1 MVDNRGGKIEH
12 YCRKMLA
19 FAGLGKSKRG
29 VSRKQKRSAEPPVP
43 FKQFKQEI
51 YEGLQIPST
60 PAKEAKLKVREVV
73 AEPVMTNDEIKARE
87 GTYFTDKEV
96 KQIFDEDVD
105 VYGKDPSTG
114 EKKLLA
120 RFRKHVL
127 PNPLIK
133 VGWEAYY
140 QTAAASR
147 NRGAAAGPIKADSN
161 YWKKRKPTEINKW
174 SARYVQ
180 NGKLSKMRVN
190 NNVFSSVLGYFER
203 TPFMGLPC
211 RLTSY
216 TQKFFH
222 QYKHGI
228 PFIQAIDKTFK
239 RLIPDRHAKQLAA
252 ASEKPAYQVAG
263 TAFSSITIN
272 RNFQTA
278 LHMDDG
284 DFREGYGNLSV
295 IERGKY
301 SGGATMFPRYG
312 VGFNVRTGDFLAMD
326 VHEWHCN
333 TELYES
339 AEDKKFNKQLPKIH
353 HDDVETGTLGGDKP
367 FTRISFVCYLRE
379 KLRGCKIAD
388 TNAYYERIQFSPTNG
403 DMKKRNKTR
412 KTGRI

>member
-1 MVDNRGGKIEH
+1 
-12 YCRKMLA
+12 MLA
-19 FAGLGKSKRG
+19 FIGGSKRG
-29 VSRKQKRSAEPPVP
+29 VSRKNRHAVLKEY
-43 FKQFKQEI
+43 KQEI
-51 YEGLQIPST
+51 YEGLQIPAT
-60 PAKEAKLKVREVV
+60 PAKEVRLKVREIIV
-73 AEPVMTNDEIKARE
+73 EPTMSNDEIKARE

-96 KQIFDEDVD
+96 KEIFDEDVD
-105 VYGKDPSTG
+105 VYGKEDG
-114 EKKLLA
+114 KKKLLA

-133 VGWEAYY
+133 TGWEAYY

-147 NRGAAAGPIKADSN
+147 NRGAAAGPIKKDSN
-161 YWKKRKPTEINKW
+161 YWKKRKPTDINRW
-174 SARYVQ
+174 SARYMQ
-180 NGKLSKMRVN
+180 DGKLSKMRVN

-216 TQKFFH
+216 TQKYFH

-252 ASEKPAYQVAG
+252 ASQKKAYQVAD

-301 SGGATMFPRYG
+301 SGGATLFPRFG

-333 TELYES
+333 TELFES
-339 AEDKKFNKQLPKIH
+339 AADKAFNKALPKIH
-353 HDDVETGTLGGDKP
+353 HDDVSTGTLGGDKP

-379 KLRGCKIAD
+379 KLRGCD
-388 TNAYYERIQFSPTNG
+388 TKDTKAYYSRIKFDPERG
-403 DMKKRNKTR
+403 DLKKRGATR
-412 KTGRI
+412 KANK

>member
-1 MVDNRGGKIEH
+1 
-12 YCRKMLA
+12 MLA
-19 FAGLGKSKRG
+19 FNGGSKRG
-29 VSRKQKRSAEPPVP
+29 VSRKNRGKVVPPA
-43 FKQFKQEI
+43 KQYKPEI

-60 PAKEAKLKVREVV
+60 AAKEVKTKVREVTV
-73 AEPVMTNDEIKARE
+73 KPVMTNDEIKARE

-96 KQIFDEDVD
+96 KEIFDEDVD
-105 VYGKDPSTG
+105 VYGEDGDS
-114 EKKLLA
+114 KKLLA

-127 PNPLIK
+127 PNDLIK
-133 VGWEAYY
+133 TGWEAYY

-147 NRGAAAGPIKADSN
+147 NRGAAAGPIKRESN
-161 YWKKRKPTEINKW
+161 YWKNRTLSDVNKW

-180 NGKLSKMRVN
+180 NGKVSKMRVN

-203 TPFMGLPC
+203 TPFTGLPC

-216 TQKFFH
+216 TQKYFH

-239 RLIPDRHAKQLAA
+239 TLIPDRHRKQLAA
-252 ASEKPAYQVAG
+252 ASEKKAYQVAD

-301 SGGATMFPRYG
+301 SGGATLFPRFG

-333 TELYES
+333 TELFES
-339 AEDKKFNKQLPKIH
+339 ASDKEFNKALPKIH
-353 HDDVETGTLGGDKP
+353 HDDVKTGTMGGEKP

-379 KLRGCKIAD
+379 KLRGCNITD
-388 TNAYYERIQFSPTNG
+388 TKAYYSRIQFDPERG
-403 DMKKRNKTR
+403 DLKKRGATR
-412 KTGRI
+412 KK

>member
-1 MVDNRGGKIEH
+1 MLTFKGG
-12 YCRKMLA
+12 
-19 FAGLGKSKRG
+19 SKRG
-29 VSRKQKRSAEPPVP
+29 VSRKNRGTKAEPSP
-43 FKQFKQEI
+43 KQYKPEI
-51 YEGLQIPST
+51 YEGLQIPT
-60 PAKEAKLKVREVV
+60 TAAKEVKTKVREIVL
-73 AEPVMTNDEIKARE
+73 EPVMTPDEIKARE

-96 KQIFDEDVD
+96 KEIFDEDVD
-105 VYGKDPSTG
+105 VYGKIDGT
-114 EKKLLA
+114 KKLLA

-127 PNPLIK
+127 PNDLVK
-133 VGWEAYY
+133 TGWEAYY

-147 NRGAAAGPIKADSN
+147 NRGAAAGPIQRNSN
-161 YWKKRKPTEINKW
+161 YWKNRKLSDVNKW
-174 SARYVQ
+174 SARYMQ

-216 TQKFFH
+216 TQKYFH

-228 PFIQAIDKTFK
+228 PFIQAIDKVFK
-239 RLIPDRHAKQLAA
+239 KLVPDRHAKQLAA
-252 ASEKPAYQVAG
+252 ASEKKAYQVAD
-263 TAFSSITIN
+263 TAFSSVTIN

-284 DFREGYGNLSV
+284 DFRDGYGNLSV

-301 SGGATMFPRYG
+301 SGGATLFPRFG
-312 VGFNVRTGDFLAMD
+312 VGFNIRTGDFIAMD

-339 AEDKKFNKQLPKIH
+339 AADKEFNKKLPKVH
-353 HDDVETGTLGGDKP
+353 HDDVKTGTLGGDKP

-379 KLRGCKIAD
+379 KLRGCKLAD
-388 TNAYYERIQFSPTNG
+388 TKEYYSRIQFDPERGSLA
-403 DMKKRNKTR
+403 KRNATR
-412 KTGRI
+412 KAARNS

>member
-1 MVDNRGGKIEH
+1 MPAIAK
-12 YCRKMLA
+12 
-19 FAGLGKSKRG
+19 KRG
-29 VSRKQKRSAEPPVP
+29 ISRKNTHGRADAKEKVYKP
-43 FKQFKQEI
+43 EI

-60 PAKEAKLKVREVV
+60 DARPISTKVREVV
-73 AEPVMTNDEIKARE
+73 LEPVMSNDEIKARE
-87 GTYFTDKEV
+87 GTYFTEKEV
-96 KQIFDEDVD
+96 KEIFDEDVD
-105 VYGKDPSTG
+105 VYGQESG
-114 EKKLLA
+114 QKKLLA

-133 VGWEAYY
+133 TGWEAYY

-147 NRGAAAGPIKADSN
+147 NRGAAAGPIKVDSN
-161 YWKKRKPTEINKW
+161 YWKKRKPTDINKW
-174 SARYVQ
+174 SERYMQ
-180 NGKLSKMRVN
+180 DGKLSKMRVN
-190 NNVFSSVLGYFER
+190 NNVFSSVLGYFEQ
-203 TPFMGLPC
+203 TPFMKLPC

-216 TQKFFH
+216 TQKYFH
-222 QYKHGI
+222 QYRHGI
-228 PFIQAIDKTFK
+228 PFIEAIDRAFK
-239 RLIPDRHAKQLAA
+239 KLIPGPHAKQYAA
-252 ASEKPAYQVAG
+252 ASKMPGYRVSD

-301 SGGATMFPRYG
+301 SGGATLFPRYG

-339 AEDKKFNKQLPKIH
+339 AKDKEFNKKLPKIH
-353 HDDVETGTLGGDKP
+353 NDDETTGTMGGEKP

-379 KLRGCKIAD
+379 KIRGCK
-388 TNAYYERIQFSPTNG
+388 TSETKAYYSRIQFHPEKG
-403 DMKKRNKTR
+403 DMKERGKTR
-412 KTGRI
+412 KIKPSK

>member
-1 MVDNRGGKIEH
+1 MTLTHGG
-12 YCRKMLA
+12 
-19 FAGLGKSKRG
+19 SKRG
-29 VSRKQKRSAEPPVP
+29 VSRKNRHVALGP
-43 FKQFKQEI
+43 KQYKQEI
-51 YEGLQIPST
+51 YEGLQISGTPSR
-60 PAKEAKLKVREVV
+60 EIKLKVKEVTL
-73 AEPVMTNDEIKARE
+73 EPVMSGEEIKARE
-87 GTYFTDKEV
+87 GTYFKDKEV
-96 KQIFDEDVD
+96 KKIYDEDVD
-105 VYGKDPSTG
+105 VYGVLDGK
-114 EKKLLA
+114 KKLLA

-133 VGWEAYY
+133 TGWEAYY

-147 NRGAAAGPIKADSN
+147 NRGAAAGPIKVDSN
-161 YWKKRKPTEINKW
+161 YWKKRKPTDVNKW
-174 SARYVQ
+174 SARYMQ
-180 NGKLSKMRVN
+180 DGKLSKMRVN

-216 TQKFFH
+216 TQKYFH

-252 ASEKPAYQVAG
+252 ASEKKAYQVAD

-301 SGGATMFPRYG
+301 SGGATLFPRFG

-333 TELYES
+333 TELHET
-339 AEDKKFNKQLPKIH
+339 AADKAFNKALPKIH
-353 HDDVETGTLGGDKP
+353 HDDVSTGTLGGDKP

-379 KLRGCKIAD
+379 KLRKCDPKE
-388 TNAYYERIQFSPTNG
+388 TKVYYSRIKFDPEKG
-403 DMKKRNKTR
+403 DLKKRGATR
-412 KTGRI
+412 KKSPKPSE